1 MSGGQ
6 RRSLLFRQQLQT
18 GLMVL
23 DYCFELLQTMISAAE
38 ISITFFLSVL
48 VSLYFSN
55 FKTTL
60 MVLDLYLHFVCHLFY
75 SSPQLLL
82 STQLRKIG
90 NVPFKKE
97 CYIVAY
103 FSTGGPGS
111 SCEII
116 ILRNESWRI
125 YKSLNGIFT
134 TALKNKKTQSIS
146 Q

>member
-1 MSGGQ
+1 
-6 RRSLLFRQQLQT
+6 
-18 GLMVL
+18 
-23 DYCFELLQTMISAAE
+23 MISAAE

-48 VSLYFSN
+48 VSLYCSN

-60 MVLDLYLHFVCHLFY
+60 MVLDLCLHFVCHLFY

-97 CYIVAY
+97 CYIVTY

-134 TALKNKKTQSIS
+134 TALRNKKNTINFSIKIPHLTS
-146 Q
+146 TVHRLLSDLLVRLLC